1 MHGVLAQLR
10 IGDMTLHAVHRQA
23 PRQRAAATDLDGI
36 ADAVLA
42 GGLTDDAPVDA
53 LAALAQRFDHTL
65 GAVDRRA
72 FLVAGNQKGE
82 CATVVGIRSDEILG
96 GGDHGRESAFHVRGP
111 AAVEQTVA
119 DRGLERIRVPFFERS
134 GRNHVRMSGETQHR
148 AGMAVSRPEIVDV
161 AVAQLLDPKADA
173 RQSAGQEFLA
183 TLVGGRHGGAGDQFL
198 GQFQRRGHGNSF
210 AALRLGALYAGGAA
224 SATVDTNLSR
234 KTVYHWRM
242 STEGL
247 GHHISSHYNEDLERL
262 RSSVLEMGGLVE
274 RQLTQAIGGITEPD
288 ARMIVRVA
296 QEELQVNQLE
306 RSIDEDC
313 SRILATRGPT
323 ASDLRLIITI
333 LKTITDLERI
343 GDEGEKIAAIAARL
357 ALRERPDSR
366 YREVRNLGELVIEM
380 LHDTLDAFARLDTE
394 LALAVVRRD
403 RTVDEEY
410 EAIHRQSITFMME
423 DPRTIRRALDIMWVV
438 RSLERIGDH
447 AKNVCEYLIY
457 LVHGKDVR
465 HTKIEEIEKELHAF
479 KG

>member
-1 MHGVLAQLR
+1 
-10 IGDMTLHAVHRQA
+10 
-23 PRQRAAATDLDGI
+23 
-36 ADAVLA
+36 
-42 GGLTDDAPVDA
+42 
-53 LAALAQRFDHTL
+53 
-65 GAVDRRA
+65 
-72 FLVAGNQKGE
+72 
-82 CATVVGIRSDEILG
+82 
-96 GGDHGRESAFHVRGP
+96 
-111 AAVEQTVA
+111 
-119 DRGLERIRVPFFERS
+119 
-134 GRNHVRMSGETQHR
+134 
-148 AGMAVSRPEIVDV
+148 
-161 AVAQLLDPKADA
+161 
-173 RQSAGQEFLA
+173 
-183 TLVGGRHGGAGDQFL
+183 
-198 GQFQRRGHGNSF
+198 
-210 AALRLGALYAGGAA
+210 
-224 SATVDTNLSR
+224 
-234 KTVYHWRM
+234 M

-247 GHHISSHYNEDLERL
+247 GHHISSRYNEDLERL

-288 ARMIVRVA
+288 ARVIVRVA

-357 ALRERPDSR
+357 ALRERPNSR
-366 YREVRNLGELVIEM
+366 YQEVRNLGELVIEM

-465 HTKIEEIEKELHAF
+465 HTKIEEIEKELQAF